1 MNGMKTAS
9 IEIASVYHH
18 RFEQIHPFHDG
29 NGRVG
34 RALLDLIL
42 KKNDFPTIYI
52 TRNERSSYLN
62 ALREGDFGNY
72 EPLINLVIERI
83 FWTFSKLFVKT
94 ELYKVIQSRQFK
106 EVYTSVSDSETYQTV
121 LEQLKNI
128 EKIEEL
134 MLDAD

>member
-1 MNGMKTAS
+1 M
-9 IEIASVYHH
+9 
-18 RFEQIHPFHDG
+18 
-29 NGRVG
+29 G

-106 EVYTSVSDSETYQTV
+106 EVYTSVSDYLDLLQTSKERPFHEDRGELFRLLSTP
-121 LEQLKNI
+121 LELSGSSDLKY
-128 EKIEEL
+128 L
-134 MLDAD
+134 HF